1 MATTQTN
8 PPRQPE
14 RPRQHGI
21 IYNLLWGW
29 PLALAGMALS
39 SLLLSLLIEFLC
51 MAFLWPEQGAA
62 HSQRMLLTES
72 GWLSGEFT
80 RSLLLSEPS
89 VTAISGFSHLYQ
101 WAFVDSGLTGWINA
115 QYQGGLHGNNEI
127 SRQVNAWLGGIAGYV
142 HEYLLVAMYVTG
154 VTVIRVIILMLSV
167 PLFVLVAM
175 VAVVEGLSQRDL
187 RRYGAAYE
195 SSFVYHHARRLVKP
209 ALCVPCM
216 LYLAWPVAVYPN
228 LLLLPAA
235 LLFGA
240 AITVTLTSF
249 KKYI

>member
-1 MATTQTN
+1 MATTQPDT
-8 PPRQPE
+8 PRQPV
-14 RPRQHGI
+14 RSQKHGI
-21 IYNLLWGW
+21 IYNVLWGW
-29 PLALAGMALS
+29 PWTLVGMLLS

-51 MAFLWPEQGAA
+51 MVFLWPEQGAA
-62 HSQRMLLTES
+62 HSQRMLITES

-89 VTAISGFSHLYQ
+89 VTAINGLSRTYQ
-101 WAFVDSGLTGWINA
+101 WAFVDSGVTSWLQTQGQLHGDNDITRQVNVWTGWIA
-115 QYQGGLHGNNEI
+115 
-127 SRQVNAWLGGIAGYV
+127 RQL
-142 HEYLLVAMYVTG
+142 HEYLLMAMFVTG
-154 VTVIRVIILMLSV
+154 VTAIRVIILGLSA

-175 VAVVEGLSQRDL
+175 VAVVEGLSRRDL

-240 AITVTLTSF
+240 AVTVTLASF

>member
-1 MATTQTN
+1 M
-8 PPRQPE
+8 
-14 RPRQHGI
+14 
-21 IYNLLWGW
+21 LWGW
-29 PLALAGMALS
+29 PWALAGVLLS

-72 GWLSGEFT
+72 SWLSAEFT

-89 VTAISGFSHLYQ
+89 ITTINGFSHLYE

-115 QYQGGLHGNNEI
+115 QNQDLLHSNNEF
-127 SRQVNAWLGGIAGYV
+127 SRQVNAWLKWIAGYV
-142 HEYLLVAMYVTG
+142 HEYLLAAMYVTG
-154 VTVIRVIILMLSV
+154 VTVVRGIILLLSV
-167 PLFVLVAM
+167 PLFVMVAM
-175 VAVVEGLSQRDL
+175 VAVVEGLSRRDL

-209 ALCVPCM
+209 ALCVPSM

>member
-1 MATTQTN
+1 MATTQPDT
-8 PPRQPE
+8 PRQPV
-14 RPRQHGI
+14 RPQKHGI
-21 IYNLLWGW
+21 IYNVLWGW
-29 PLALAGMALS
+29 PWALVGMALS

-51 MAFLWPEQGAA
+51 MAFLWPEQGAT
-62 HSQRMLLTES
+62 HSQRMLITES
-72 GWLSGEFT
+72 GWLSAEFT

-89 VTAISGFSHLYQ
+89 VAAISGLSRAYR
-101 WAFVDSGLTGWINA
+101 WAFVDSGVTDWLHAQGQLHGDNDITRQMNVWTGWIA
-115 QYQGGLHGNNEI
+115 
-127 SRQVNAWLGGIAGYV
+127 RQL
-142 HEYLLVAMYVTG
+142 HEYLLAAMYVTG
-154 VTVIRVIILMLSV
+154 VTAIRVIILGLSA

-175 VAVVEGLSQRDL
+175 VAVVEGLSRRDL

-195 SSFVYHHARRLVKP
+195 SSFVYHHARRLVRP

-240 AITVTLTSF
+240 AIAVTLTSF